1 MLRIYYLIGLLSFI
15 LVNNIFY
22 LPLVNSQ
29 FITYQL
35 KVVVNPGSCIGGEVC
50 GTQPSVSILDSD
62 GNIQLNFIG
71 KCYVQMG
78 KSPSDNE
85 MLYHGG
91 CDYNGCGQG
100 LTGKQQPVSFGLG
113 MATFSGLSIRTAGI
127 GYTLKFSASDQF
139 GNPIAFVYSSIFEV
153 KVGNV
158 FSSRFITT
166 IGRAAGGVP
175 FSPQPVIACT
185 DRGGNTVSS
194 INGYLIQAN
203 LTASPYTDQQLLPQS
218 NTRSTFV
225 NGLAS
230 FRGLYLNKAGVG
242 YEISFLISIPGTAIP
257 ILVSSTFTVSIGSVA
272 SLVFDPSYLISFAT
286 VQAGEYFKITPR
298 ISALDDGGNLI
309 TYDSSSQIR
318 VEISDN
324 PSNAK
329 LTPSTSISA
338 TLREGIAQFSTL
350 SMDKVGRFYRLK
362 FTLYSYSEL
371 LNRYAAT
378 KISLYSERFDV
389 VYGPPRKLVNLVN
402 GDRSW
407 AGGQPMEIQPQLQL
421 MDYGKNVLE
430 NDFSSELEVNLISS
444 LSTKRVI
451 TIDSTSNLITP
462 ILSVTTP
469 VTSDEYGT
477 AKIIQLNVNFQ
488 YEVYLNA
495 RGFPYFNLNVIT
507 ASGTQA
513 IATFTGSRSKVS
525 SLQFIYTVQ
534 LGDFQST
541 SLSYD
546 GNLILNGSTIV
557 DGNNNTVSTIFPLSG
572 LTPSNIKIDT
582 SQPVVTSL
590 TTLTADG
597 EYGVGENIKL
607 IVTFDKEVIVL
618 GTPYITLSITNSNP
632 SVTSVNAYFS
642 GYSSTGTP
650 AVVSQKNLVFSY
662 IVGPGDSSADLTISN
677 SEIIVLPTGSYIRRK
692 SDNPITDAITTLNGQ
707 KAIFQAARAIVIDT
721 TIPTL
726 STSYGVQTTKANG
739 IYHAGEVI
747 FIQIQFTKPVI
758 IFGTAIVLALNIGNG
773 RTGYGVFNELLSDS
787 KTIRFKFEVPINA
800 NITLLDL
807 QWNDHTI
814 PNALILSGSDVRI
827 KRLSTTPTMDANID
841 TSLLN
846 TVTSLQHQ
854 ASISLFSFS
863 TSVLSVALGG
873 TSIVNPATLF
883 VDQYAYIDVTF
894 STKVTFTCDPIIII
908 PVGVERMARYD
919 SGKGSNV
926 LRFKYTVSFGDSN
939 DGLYYRQFKNALC
952 MSADCLPNPDCKF
965 GQSSTAPVLATSLPN
980 LPTVGAIPNKGIP
993 IATSFTISPNSN
1005 PARLTSISKIELLLP
1020 PGEYGSGTVVF
1031 IEVTFSDE
1039 VDIPLGSNIDFSL
1052 FLSIGKY
1059 AKYSGGS
1066 GTNILTFFY
1075 STTKYDATNNLVP
1088 LNVPTTNSPLSI
1100 KCTINSQCNLK
1111 NLIGD
1116 DVNMQM
1122 PGTLLPIGL
1131 IKLDPTPPSIASVYS
1146 TKLTSPYD
1154 GKYTVGEEIKI
1165 VVVYDKPIIIVG
1177 RNPRLIMSVG
1187 VPPTSIPRYAYYDS
1201 LASTT
1206 THLLFVYTVK
1216 AGDFSN
1222 DLTYIGPTLD
1232 RENNL
1237 CFIYRKSDA
1246 ADVEGSYI
1254 LPTAVPL
1261 AINGNKIKIETRIA
1275 PKIVSVSSVTSQ
1287 LRYYAGD
1294 TIYLQVTLSDYVILS
1309 SRSYINLNMGDHV
1322 GKATYT
1328 GYNSSYD
1335 MKIPTKPTKVLYLSY
1350 QITNSDFNMKV
1361 DYTDPFCFFLGTDD
1375 ILNPG
1380 TMFAASTNPSL
1391 PAVLTLP
1398 KVGAQGSL
1406 SNTSNLYVDGSTA
1419 QLIGLSIINSDG
1431 KYGLGSSIDIQMNF
1445 SKSVVVTGYPSIKLD
1460 VRNTRYATY
1469 YSGSGTPLLLFRYVV
1484 QPGDMSSKLDYAVD
1498 RQALLS
1504 AALTFQLNDGSI
1516 KVKSNNTLSTVN
1528 VFLNPLGGILTGTKI
1543 VKASSGGFRYL
1554 DLSITKRGP
1563 DYSLQFMSKPSN
1575 AGQTLFQSQTIF
1587 ASFSNEFEL
1596 RPTWGTALIG
1606 DLVGN
1611 SVGIDDNIAV
1621 IGAPHSN
1628 LSVTTLQTVTT
1639 LGRYQSPV
1647 REIQIIRLKV
1657 EPQPGIIEFHSSA
1670 GIGETVEGYFT
1681 IIYGDSGTSR
1691 QIPVN
1696 ADSPMLASIF
1706 SYDFPMV
1713 GRVSV
1718 DREPYIFCACN
1729 NAYKWTVTFL
1739 EFVEGKMKDFTFGNI
1754 LMKGLDA
1761 TVVGPI
1767 VLQKPALIGGS
1778 FKLKAFGL
1786 ESNPIP
1792 FDAKADDIRKGC
1804 LDIGLTVYDIEI
1816 SPTEKTL
1823 ARSWTVTFEEHN
1835 DWYDIPLLRS
1845 NTSLLVGG
1853 NISIWHQTMRN
1864 GVHSRFGLMGG
1875 FKLQWRG
1882 NTTSFI
1888 NRNASADDVKFAL
1901 ETLDVINYVNVL
1913 RSEASMIGGYTWTIE
1928 FVDVNRNSPR
1938 GYFRTNVENCEP
1950 IIPINFL
1957 IGTDTSIEIGS
1968 KWNLGQTNSIYGTQR
1983 QGTFGTNAGAVYI
1996 YEKSGET
2003 WTMTEKLFG
2012 NDTNEFDQFGY
2023 SVSYK
2028 GNLLLVG
2035 AIGASTSGTLERQSI
2050 FCSASSGYF
2059 RLKFRGWQ
2067 TDPISFNATRIDLIH
2082 AIVATPSRFS
2092 KLYSINSIQL
2102 SDFKGGLCQNNT
2114 AVITFL
2120 SPTDGDSTLFT
2131 RNTGSNL
2138 DLLQYEKINMT
2149 GPTGSGII
2157 NITEDT
2163 AGTISP
2169 NKYNSDAQ
2177 QQGAAY
2183 LFERKCKPGSIPCKN
2198 IWAQIARFSPNDP
2211 IGTENFGASVAIEPY
2226 SKVAA
2231 IGSPGSEDGRGSVYI
2246 YTYRDQLDAWLLLQ
2260 EIIVQEVDGKSGT
2273 GFSIAVN
2280 GDTLVVGA
2288 PYHDSSKGTVIIFKR
2303 STSASKFVMTQ
2314 TLLPDRRYYLLKSGD
2329 KFGSSISI
2337 DNLRIVCSASEKDD
2351 DAIYFGDIT
2360 SGIVEKDTGAA
2371 FVFERKSNMS
2381 DYTFLQR
2388 LTPSNVRS
2396 QDRFGW
2402 AVSISGPN
2410 IAVTSVERYDNSL
2423 QPSRAIIEVMT
2434 TSTYGSLPEDK
2445 LSGWFKLTWM
2455 VSNDTGTWYTRTTRE
2470 IGYATTADQMK
2481 IILEND
2487 LHTGTL
2493 IVSRSNVDVYN
2504 NGYAWTITFVDQ
2516 TNQVNIMDSDTT
2528 SLLGKN
2534 ASVQIRFI
2542 NTSPPTLRGKTHVF
2556 QYSNVVNQYVEQLF
2570 AIPFSYQPMDRC
2582 GWSTAITASV
2592 VIVGCPNRDTIVPQ
2606 RNSGAAIVY
2615 DLNLLNMRFSI
2626 WKVGESYIVS
2636 EGKNVSIVIEREDA
2650 VIPSDSSFFLQ
2661 TIDRNA
2667 GSSMQK
2673 LLQNLY
2679 GVGDG
2684 FLSTQYAQTVADV
2697 TKFSG
2702 SAVARSQ
2709 FYGTTSHEESVWIDG
2724 MYDYRGISDYVPIY
2738 KPKSFLAEN
2747 QIQYEYLISSSD
2759 TILEHPDETVCVAIH
2774 SPGTWPSKLGKLTT
2788 LVQIIDNGDGF
2799 VNGKTQ
2805 FDKVYASSPSIG
2817 DHLGDILDS
2826 DENSGWLVAGIPSFA
2841 QKVLDTQTGLLVSTI
2856 INAGKVVIYKRVL
2869 EHWVQYDFILSPQA
2883 MENGYF
2889 GQEVVIQEI
2898 FTKNS
2903 TVLLVGEVGSA
2914 RVHVYISEG
2923 SNYKKQFVRDTT
2935 LMHSDASLLQH
2946 QFGGKGTISLDGDLI
2961 AIGAPGLEA
2970 IYYTYRFYN
2979 DSITSWQY
2987 KPLTRIRS
2995 SNYDYDIL
3003 GSLIKEHRQEFGKSV
3018 AVSQRSIAVGS
3029 PYADYNKLGSD
3040 LVELDWDTEGTDIKG
3055 YGRGK
3060 VYIFYSKPSIQVVTI
3075 NSPAALVA
3083 GEAGEFILK
3092 LQYRGMYESTA
3103 NLTFDAKDYEVRLA
3117 LNNLLNIDDVAVSTS
3132 TGFTSGLYYYSW
3144 MITFATDFETPPT
3157 LEHYWLPP
3165 GCPSC
3170 TVITKISR
3178 PTAIIMETDI
3188 IQASDKR
3195 NGNKFGWSVA
3205 LDNDQLAVGA
3215 IDSASIVTTSWD
3227 FEAGTLVGWSP
3238 TGNAFTYQ
3246 PTYFD
3251 NSYLH
3256 RVNPGRDSLNDNP
3269 MLKLPTHRR
3278 RSHMIGNY
3286 YISTYDKRP
3295 GSTVDYS
3302 TPDPDY
3308 PQGSIQGDTPTG
3320 TLTSDV
3326 FMIAGNSINFLIGG
3340 GCDYYKVYVELLVDG
3355 LSVLRE
3361 TGECNERM
3369 RRANFNVSLYK
3380 NRAAQIRIVDI
3391 STSIWGHILVDDFK
3405 FEWNIRGATYNTTD
3419 LRTLTCGPVE
3429 APSSGVVYT
3438 FARKKKN
3445 SNDACDIDKDS
3456 CAWKEEA
3463 KLQPSDKRS
3472 KTRFGQT
3479 LKLNDVAGLLAVGSP
3494 NSLFTGFYREYPSL
3508 YPYISSTGTSIA
3520 ANLKFPLNQKL
3531 QQEFQSKP
3539 LHDPTPSGANG
3550 VWFEMSRQGIKG
3562 ETTGF
3567 EASGAVYIFKRDPP
3581 IIAAGIVTEA
3591 QHWQSIEIA
3600 KIQPPDAFAR
3610 NFFGSAISFTGN
3622 TLIVGA
3628 SGHDGTGIL
3637 DAGAVYI
3644 YNMKFASLSFSKIEY
3659 QVLEGTNNVATI
3671 TVVRDPIVYAGEIIV
3686 EVATSDLT
3694 AYGVDSYKYDACQ
3707 KISTDIRSTAGC
3719 GDYRQ
3724 TRETIVIPNGV
3735 NSGGA
3740 DVYIMNNLCRSIAPR
3755 YVQLS
3760 LSVPGSASLQ
3770 GQKLLAKI
3778 RIDDDDYLTSDCI

>member
-1 MLRIYYLIGLLSFI
+1 MLKIYYIIGLLSFL

-29 FITYQL
+29 LITYQL
-35 KVVVNPGSCIGGEVC
+35 KVVVNPGTCIGGEVC
-50 GTQPSVSILDSD
+50 GTQPSISILDSD
-62 GNIQLNFIG
+62 GNIQLNYIG

-85 MLYHGG
+85 MLYKGG
-91 CDYNGCGQG
+91 CDYNNCGQG
-100 LTGKQQPVSFGLG
+100 LTGKQQPVSFALG
-113 MATFSGLSIRTAGI
+113 IATFSGLSIRSAGT

-139 GNPIAFVYSSIFEV
+139 GNPIAFVYSSTFEV
-153 KVGNV
+153 KVGAV
-158 FSSRFITT
+158 YSSRFITT

-185 DRGGNTVSS
+185 DRGGNTVTS

-203 LTASPYTDQQLLPQS
+203 LTSSPYNDQQLLPQS

-242 YEISFLISIPGTAIP
+242 YEISFTINIPGTAIP

-272 SLVFDPSYLISFAT
+272 SLVFDQSYLISFAT

-329 LTPSTSISA
+329 LTPSTSTSA
-338 TLREGIAQFSTL
+338 ILKEGIAQFSTL

-389 VYGPPRKLVNLVN
+389 VYGPPRKLVNLIN

-430 NDFSSELEVNLISS
+430 NDFSSQLEVNLISS
-444 LSTKRVI
+444 LSTKKVI

-469 VTSDEYGT
+469 VTADEYGT
-477 AKIIQLNVNFQ
+477 AKIIQFNVNFQ
-488 YEVYLNA
+488 YEVYLNSQ
-495 RGFPYFNLNVIT
+495 GFPYFNLNVIT
-507 ASGTQA
+507 AGGTQA
-513 IATFTGSRSKVS
+513 VATFTGSRSKVTT
-525 SLQFIYTVQ
+525 LQFIYTVQ
-534 LGDFQST
+534 LGDLQGT
-541 SLSYD
+541 SLNYD
-546 GNLILNGSTIV
+546 GNLVLNGSTIV
-557 DGNNNTVSTIFPLSG
+557 DGNNNTISTIFPLSG
-572 LTPSNIKIDT
+572 LTPTNIKIDT
-582 SQPVVTSL
+582 SQPVVTNF
-590 TTLTADG
+590 TTLTVDG
-597 EYGVGENIKL
+597 EYGVGESIKF

-618 GTPYITLSITNSNP
+618 GTPYIALSVTNSNP
-632 SVTSVNAYFS
+632 LVTSVNAYFA
-642 GYSSTGTP
+642 GYLSTGTP
-650 AVVSQKNLVFSY
+650 AVSNQKKLVFLY
-662 IVGPGDSSADLTISN
+662 IVDTGDSSADITISN
-677 SEIIVLPTGSYIRRK
+677 SETIVLPTGSYIRRK
-692 SDNPITDAITTLNGQ
+692 SDNPITDAIITLTGQ

-726 STSYGVQTTKANG
+726 STTYGVKTTKPNG

-747 FIQIQFTKPVI
+747 YIQIQFTKPVVI
-758 IFGTAIVLALNIGNG
+758 IGTAIVLALNIGNG
-773 RTGYGVFNELLSDS
+773 RTGYGIYTELLSDS
-787 KTIRFKFEVPINA
+787 KTIRFRFEVPINA
-800 NITLLDL
+800 NINLLDL
-807 QWNDHTI
+807 QWNDPTI
-814 PNALILSGSDVRI
+814 TNALILSGSDVRI
-827 KRLSTTPTMDANID
+827 KRQSTTPTMDANID
-841 TSLLN
+841 TSILN
-846 TVTSLQHQ
+846 TGTFSLQHQ
-854 ASISLFSFS
+854 ASIGLSSFS
-863 TSVLSVALGG
+863 TTVLSVALVG
-873 TSIVNPATLF
+873 TSVVNPTTLY

-919 SGKGSNV
+919 SGKGSAV
-926 LRFKYTVSFGDSN
+926 LRFKYTVSFGDIN
-939 DGLYYRQFKNALC
+939 DALYYRQFKNALC

-965 GQSSTAPVLATSLPN
+965 GQNSTLPVLTTSLPN
-980 LPTVGAIPNKGIP
+980 LPVLGAIPNKGIP
-993 IATSFTISPNSN
+993 VGTSFTISPISN
-1005 PARLTSISKIELLLP
+1005 TARLTTISKIELLLS
-1020 PGEYGSGTVVF
+1020 PGEYGSGTVIF

-1039 VDIPLGSNIDFSL
+1039 VAVPTGPNMEYSL
-1052 FLSIGKY
+1052 LLSIGKY

-1066 GTNILTFFY
+1066 GTNVLTFFY
-1075 STTKYDATNNLVP
+1075 TTTKFDSTNNLVP
-1088 LNVPTTNSPLSI
+1088 VNIPTTNSPLL
-1100 KCTINSQCNLK
+1100 CTGNLR
-1111 NLIGD
+1111 NLIGIN
-1116 DVNMQM
+1116 VNMQM
-1122 PGTLLPIGL
+1122 PGTLLPVGL
-1131 IKLDPTPPSIASVYS
+1131 IKLDPAPPSIVAVYS
-1146 TKLTSPYD
+1146 TKPTSPYD
-1154 GKYTVGEEIKI
+1154 GKYTAGEEIKI
-1165 VVVYDKPIIIVG
+1165 IVVYNKPIIIVG

-1187 VPPTSIPRYAYYDS
+1187 LPLTSIPRYAYYDAVS
-1201 LASTT
+1201 SNT
-1206 THLLFVYTVK
+1206 THLLFTYTVK
-1216 AGDFSN
+1216 TGDYSD
-1222 DLTYIGPTLD
+1222 DLAYIGPALD
-1232 RENNL
+1232 RENDL

-1246 ADVEGSYI
+1246 ADVEGSYV
-1254 LPTAVPL
+1254 LPTAAPV
-1261 AINGNKIKIETRIA
+1261 AINGNKIKIETRVS
-1275 PKIVSVSSVTSQ
+1275 PKIVSISSVTSQ

-1294 TIYLQVTLSDYVILS
+1294 TMYLQVTLSDYVILS
-1309 SRSYINLNMGDHV
+1309 SRAYINLNMGDHV
-1322 GKATYT
+1322 GRATYA

-1335 MKIPTKPTKVLYLSY
+1335 MKIPTKPTKILYLSY
-1350 QITNSDFNMKV
+1350 QITNTDFNMKV

-1391 PAVLTLP
+1391 AAVLTLP

-1406 SNTSNLYVDGSTA
+1406 SNTSSLYVDGSTA
-1419 QLIGLSIINSDG
+1419 QLLGLGIINIDG
-1431 KYGLGSSIDIQMNF
+1431 KYGLGSPIDIQMNF

-1460 VRNTRYATY
+1460 VGNTRYATY
-1469 YSGSGTPLLLFRYVV
+1469 YSGSGTPYLLYRYVV

-1504 AALTFQLNDGSI
+1504 AALTFQLNGGSI
-1516 KVKSNNTLSTVN
+1516 KVKSNNTISAVN
-1528 VFLNPLGGILTGTKI
+1528 VFLSPLGGILTGTKT

-1563 DYSLQFMSKPSN
+1563 DYSLQFMCKPNN

-1596 RPTWGTALIG
+1596 RPSWGTALKG
-1606 DLVGN
+1606 DLVGH
-1611 SVGIDDNIAV
+1611 SVGLDDNIAV

-1657 EPQPGIIEFHSSA
+1657 EPQPGIVEFHSSA
-1670 GIGETVEGYFT
+1670 AVGETVDGYFT
-1681 IIYGDSGTSR
+1681 IVYGDSGTSR

-1696 ADSPMLASIF
+1696 ADGPMLASIF

-1713 GRVSV
+1713 GKVSV
-1718 DREPYIFCACN
+1718 YREPYIYCACN
-1729 NAYKWTVTFL
+1729 GAYKWTVTFL
-1739 EFVEGKMKDFTFGNI
+1739 EFVEGKMKDFSFGNV
-1754 LMKGLDA
+1754 LMKGKDA
-1761 TVVGPI
+1761 MVVGPI

-1778 FKLKAFGL
+1778 FKLKAFSL
-1786 ESNPIP
+1786 ESSPIP

-1804 LDIGLTVYDIEI
+1804 LDIGLTLYDIEI
-1816 SPTEKTL
+1816 SPTERTL

-1835 DWYDIPLLRS
+1835 DWYDIPLLQS
-1845 NTSLLVGG
+1845 NVSSLFGG
-1853 NISIWHQTMRN
+1853 NVSIWHQTMRD
-1864 GVHSRFGLMGG
+1864 GVHSRYGLMGG

-1882 NTTSFI
+1882 NTTKFI
-1888 NRNASADDVKFAL
+1888 NHNATADDVKFAL
-1901 ETLDVINYVNVL
+1901 EDLNVINYVNVL
-1913 RSEASMIGGYTWTIE
+1913 RSEPSTIGGYTWTIE

-1938 GYFRTNVENCEP
+1938 GYFRTDVENCEP
-1950 IIPINFL
+1950 IIPINLL

-1968 KWNLGQTNSIYGTQR
+1968 KWNLGQTNSIFGTQR
-1983 QGTFGTNAGAVYI
+1983 QGTFGTNAGAVYV

-2003 WTMTEKLFG
+2003 WTMTEKIVG
-2012 NDTNEFDQFGY
+2012 DDTNEFDQFGY

-2035 AIGASTSGTLERQSI
+2035 AIGASTSTTFERQSI
-2050 FCSASSGYF
+2050 FCSATDGFF

-2067 TDPISFNATRIDLIH
+2067 TDPINFNATRIDLIH

-2102 SDFKGGLCQNNT
+2102 SEFKGGLCQNNT

-2120 SPTDGDSTLFT
+2120 TPTDGDITLFNQ
-2131 RNTGSNL
+2131 NTGSNL
-2138 DLLQYEKINMT
+2138 ELLQYEKINMT

-2157 NITEDT
+2157 TITQDNP
-2163 AGTISP
+2163 GTVSP

-2198 IWAQIARFSPNDP
+2198 IWTQIARFSPNDP
-2211 IGTENFGASVAIEPY
+2211 IGSESFGASVAIEPY

-2231 IGSPGSEDGRGSVYI
+2231 IGSPGSEDGRGSVYV
-2246 YTYRDQLDAWLLLQ
+2246 YTYRDQLNAWLLLQ
-2260 EIIVQEVDGKSGT
+2260 EIVVQEVDTKSGT
-2273 GFSIAVN
+2273 GSSIAVN
-2280 GDTLVVGA
+2280 GDTLVLGA
-2288 PYHDSSKGTVIIFKR
+2288 PYHDSSKGAVIVFKR
-2303 STSASKFVMTQ
+2303 SSSASKFVMMQ
-2314 TLLPDRRYYLLKSGD
+2314 TLLPDRRYYSLKPGD
-2329 KFGSSISI
+2329 KFGTSISV
-2337 DNLRIVCSASEKDD
+2337 DNLRIVCSASDKDD
-2351 DAIYFGDIT
+2351 DAIYFGDVT
-2360 SGIVEKDTGAA
+2360 SGIVEKDTGAV
-2371 FVFERKSNMS
+2371 FVFERKSNLS

-2388 LTPSNVRS
+2388 LTASNVRT

-2402 AVSISGPN
+2402 AVSISGVN
-2410 IAVTSVERYDNSL
+2410 LAVTSVERYDNSL
-2423 QPSRAIIEVMT
+2423 LPSRAIMEVMT

-2445 LSGWFKLTWM
+2445 ISGWFKLSWM
-2455 VSNDTGTWYTRTTRE
+2455 VSNDTGTWHTRTTRE
-2470 IGYATTADQMK
+2470 IGYTTTADQMK

-2487 LHTGTL
+2487 LQTGTL
-2493 IVSRSNVDVYN
+2493 IVSRSDADVYN
-2504 NGYAWTITFVDQ
+2504 NGYAWTITFVGQ
-2516 TNQVNIMDSDTT
+2516 TSQVNIMDSDTT

-2542 NTSPPTLRGKTHVF
+2542 NPSPPTLRGKTHIF
-2556 QYSNVVNQYVEQLF
+2556 QYSSIVKQYVEQLF

-2582 GWSTAITASV
+2582 GWSTAITPTV
-2592 VIVGCPNRDTIVPQ
+2592 VIVGCPNRDTIVPE

-2636 EGKNVSIVIEREDA
+2636 EGKNVSIVIEREDG
-2650 VIPSDSSFFLQ
+2650 VVPSDSSFFLQ

-2747 QIQYEYLISSSD
+2747 QMQNENLISSSD

-2788 LVQIIDNGDGF
+2788 LVQIVDNNDGF

-2805 FDKVYASSPSIG
+2805 FDKVYSSTPSIG
-2817 DHLGDILDS
+2817 DHLGDILAS
-2826 DENSGWLVAGIPSFA
+2826 DENSGWMAAGIPSFA
-2841 QKVLDTQTGLLVSTI
+2841 QKVFDVQTGLLVNTI
-2856 INAGKVVIYKRVL
+2856 INAGNVILYKRVL
-2869 EHWVQYDFILSPQA
+2869 EHWVQYDFIVSPQPVD
-2883 MENGYF
+2883 NGYF

-2898 FTKNS
+2898 FSRNS
-2903 TVLLVGEVGSA
+2903 TVLLVGEVGLA
-2914 RVHVYISEG
+2914 KVHIYISEG
-2923 SNYKKQFVRDTT
+2923 ANYRKQFVRDTT
-2935 LMHSDASLLQH
+2935 LTHPDASLLQH
-2946 QFGGKGTISLDGDLI
+2946 QFGAKGTIGLDGDLI

-2970 IYYTYRFYN
+2970 MFYTYRFYN
-2979 DSITSWQY
+2979 DSISSWQF
-2987 KPLTRIRS
+2987 KPLVRIRS
-2995 SNYDYDIL
+2995 SNYDYDVL
-3003 GSLIKEHRQEFGKSV
+3003 GSSIKVHRQEFGKSV

-3075 NSPAALVA
+3075 YSPAALI
-3083 GEAGEFILK
+3083 AGEFILK
-3092 LQYRGMYESTA
+3092 LRYRGMYESSVP
-3103 NLTFDAKDYEVRLA
+3103 LSFDAKDYDVRLA

-3132 TGFTSGLYYYSW
+3132 AGFAAGRYYYSW
-3144 MITFATDFETPPT
+3144 TITFATDFESPPT
-3157 LEHYWLPP
+3157 LEHNWVPP
-3165 GCPSC
+3165 GCPAC
-3170 TVITKISR
+3170 TVDTQVSR
-3178 PTAIIMETDI
+3178 PAAIIMESDI

-3227 FEAGTLVGWSP
+3227 FEAGSLVGWSP
-3238 TGNAFTYQ
+3238 TGSAFTYQ
-3246 PTYFD
+3246 PTYLD

-3256 RVNPGRDSLNDNP
+3256 RVNPGRDSLKDNP
-3269 MLKLPTHRR
+3269 LLKLPTHRR

-3295 GSTVDYS
+3295 GSAVDYS
-3302 TPDPDY
+3302 TPDPSY
-3308 PQGSIQGDTPTG
+3308 SQGSIQGDNPTG

-3326 FMIAGNSINFLIGG
+3326 FMIAGNNINFLIGG

-3355 LSVLRE
+3355 LSVMKQ
-3361 TGECNERM
+3361 TGDCNENM
-3369 RRANFNVSLYK
+3369 RRANFNVTLYK
-3380 NRAAQIRIVDI
+3380 NRAAQIRIVDM

-3445 SNDACDIDKDS
+3445 SNDACDIDKDN

-3479 LKLNDVAGLLAVGSP
+3479 LKLNDAAGLLAVGSP

-3508 YPYISSTGTSIA
+3508 YPYLSSTGASIA

-3550 VWFEMSRQGIKG
+3550 VWYEMSRQGIKG

-3600 KIQPPDAFAR
+3600 KVQPPDAFAR
-3610 NFFGSAISFTGN
+3610 NFFGSAISFSGN

-3637 DAGAVYI
+3637 DAGAIYI

-3671 TVVRDPIVYAGEIIV
+3671 TVVRDPTVYAGEIIV

-3707 KISTDIRSTAGC
+3707 KISTDIRNAAGC

-3740 DVYIMNNLCRSIAPR
+3740 DVYIMNNFCRSIAPR
-3755 YVQLS
+3755 YIQLS

-3778 RIDDDDYLTSDCI
+3778 RIDDDDYLTADCM